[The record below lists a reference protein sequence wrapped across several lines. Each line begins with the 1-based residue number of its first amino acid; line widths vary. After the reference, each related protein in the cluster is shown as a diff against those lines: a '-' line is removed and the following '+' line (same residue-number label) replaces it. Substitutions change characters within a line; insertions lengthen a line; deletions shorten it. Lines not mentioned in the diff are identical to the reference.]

1 MIEVYE
7 EEFKSN
13 KKKYDSLI
21 EKGEDILV
29 RRTDG
34 TAYIATDVTKFEHQ
48 LDQPIC
54 DI

>member
-7 EEFKSN
+7 EEFKTN
-13 KKKYDSLI
+13 KKKFDSLI

-29 RRTDG
+29 RKTDG
-34 TAYIATDVTKFEHQ
+34 GAYIATDITKFEH
-48 LDQPIC
+48 PIC

>member
-7 EEFKSN
+7 KEFLRD

-29 RRTDG
+29 RKTDG
-34 TAYIATDVTKFEHQ
+34 GAYIATDITKFEH
-48 LDQPIC
+48 PIC